1 MLAEDEAPLF
11 RRIVNMTLGCKTMPQ
26 AIHFNGTLGDVVN
39 SVNGAQT
46 LAKQAHMM
54 LDTDMPDN

>member
-1 MLAEDEAPLF
+1 
-11 RRIVNMTLGCKTMPQ
+11 MPQ
-26 AIHFNGTLGDVVN
+26 AIHFNETLGDVVN

-54 LDTDMPDN
+54 LDTDMHDN